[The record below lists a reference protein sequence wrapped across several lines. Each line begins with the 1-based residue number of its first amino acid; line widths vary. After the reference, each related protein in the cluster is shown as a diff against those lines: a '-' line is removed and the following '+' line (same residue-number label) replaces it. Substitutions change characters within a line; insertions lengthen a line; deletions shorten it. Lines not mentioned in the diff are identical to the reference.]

1 MTNNRL
7 TSKIYKQLIQFNIK
21 KTNSL
26 IKKWAEDL
34 SRHFPKK
41 ICRWQQAHE
50 EMLDIANHQRNA
62 DQNHELAPHTCQ
74 MVFTEE
80 STNYKCWQG
89 CGEKGP
95 LAHCLWD

>member
-1 MTNNRL
+1 MTNIRL

-26 IKKWAEDL
+26 VKKWAEV

-50 EMLDIANHQRNA
+50 KMLDIANHQRNA
-62 DQNHELAPHTCQ
+62 DQNHKLAPHTCQ
-74 MVFTEE
+74 RVFIEE
-80 STNYKCWQG
+80 STNNKCWQG

-95 LAHCLWD
+95 LVHCL